1 MKTIQLVL
9 NILLLSNRV
18 YNPLQSISESNVNG
32 DLLSIRNYLDNYFE

>member
-9 NILLLSNRV
+9 NVLLLSNHV
-18 YNPLQSISESNVNG
+18 YNPLQSISESHVNG